1 MRVMRLLTFKGV
13 FVEAA
18 PGYFAHTSSSVV
30 TGTPGM
36 EDLIGLQ

>member
-18 PGYFAHTSSSVV
+18 PGYFEHTSSSVA
-30 TGTPGM
+30 TGTPGI
-36 EDLIGLQ
+36 EDMIGH